1 VPDIPMTDPKMT
13 RLEGP
18 AVRRGTI
25 AATRRLGLRSAGM
38 TMTPEEFDALEPEDF
53 DDRYRYELIRGV
65 LVVTPPAGNAE
76 VDPNEE
82 LGYLLRSYQEHHPQ
96 GSALDVTL
104 SQRTVPTT
112 ANRRRCDRAIWA
124 GLGRLPDEEKD
135 IPTIVVEFV
144 SASRRDH
151 RRDYE
156 EKLRECLAAG
166 VLEYWIID
174 RFRRIMTVNR
184 KGPGGVVS
192 QVIRETE
199 SYQTDL
205 LPGFVLPLAR
215 LLAKADQWPRKR
227 RPRPPA
233 QGTD

>member
-1 VPDIPMTDPKMT
+1 MT
-13 RLEGP
+13 L
-18 AVRRGTI
+18 
-25 AATRRLGLRSAGM
+25 
-38 TMTPEEFDALEPEDF
+38 EEFDALEPEDF
-53 DDRYRYELIRGV
+53 DDRYHYELIRGV

-82 LGYLLRSYQEHHPQ
+82 LGHLLRNYQDDHPQ
-96 GSALDVTL
+96 GAALDVTL
-104 SQRTVPTT
+104 PERTVPTT
-112 ANRRRCDRAIWA
+112 ANRRRGDRAIWA

-156 EKLRECLAAG
+156 EKLQEYLTAG

-184 KGPGGVVS
+184 KGTDGVIT
-192 QVIRETE
+192 QVIQESG
-199 SYQTDL
+199 SYQTEL

-233 QGTD
+233 RGSD